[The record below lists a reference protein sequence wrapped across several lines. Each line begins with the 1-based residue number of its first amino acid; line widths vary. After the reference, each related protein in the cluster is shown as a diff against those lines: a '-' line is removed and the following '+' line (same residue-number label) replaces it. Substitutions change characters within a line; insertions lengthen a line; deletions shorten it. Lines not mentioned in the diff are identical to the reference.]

1 MKLNARDARAFFAK
15 PDPKRAGLLI
25 YGPDAMRIA
34 LRRQEVIEALVGPK
48 GDEEMRLTRIPA
60 GDLRKEP
67 SLLLD
72 AITAQGFFPGQR
84 VAFVEEANDT
94 AFKGVEA
101 AMNEWRDGDAFVVI
115 TAGQLKPSS
124 KLRKLFETHNNAC
137 AAAVYADPPG
147 RDEIEESLRKAGLK
161 EVDREAMSD
170 LLDLGRVLD
179 PGDFRQTVEKLSLYK
194 HGDTSPVTPEDVAN
208 CAPLTAEAALDD
220 ALDIVAEGR
229 FAEIGP
235 ILTKLEGQ
243 GIQPVRLCIGANQ
256 HFRKLYIAASDPNGP
271 EAGLSRARPPVPY
284 MRKDRLARQA
294 RGWGAAKLEKALTLL
309 TDTDLQLRSAQSAPE
324 MALVE
329 RAMIRLAMMAR
340 N

>member
-1 MKLNARDARAFFAK
+1 MKLNARDARGFFTK
-15 PDPKRAGLLI
+15 PDATRTGMLI
-25 YGPDAMRIA
+25 YGPDAMRVA
-34 LRRQEVIEALVGPK
+34 LKRQEVIAALVGPN

-60 GDLRKEP
+60 SELRKDKA
-67 SLLLD
+67 LLMD
-72 AITAQGFFPGQR
+72 AMTAQGFFPGQR

-94 AFKGVEA
+94 VFASVEA
-101 AMNEWRDGDAFVVI
+101 ALKDWRAGDAFILV
-115 TAGQLKPSS
+115 TAGQLKPTS
-124 KLRKLFETHNNAC
+124 KIRKLFEGHNNSY
-137 AAAVYADPPG
+137 AAAIYADPPG
-147 RDEIEESLRKAGLK
+147 RDEIEGILKKAGIS
-161 EVDREAMSD
+161 DISTDAMSD
-170 LLDLGRVLD
+170 LMDLGRVLD

-194 HGDTSPVTPEDVAN
+194 HGDTSAVSAEDVAN
-208 CAPLTAEAALDD
+208 CAPLVTEAGIDD

-256 HFRKLYIAASDPNGP
+256 HFRKLFAAASDPGGP
-271 EAGLSRARPPVPY
+271 EAGLARARPPVPY

-294 RGWGAAKLEKALTLL
+294 RGWGAPKLEQALRVLI
-309 TDTDLQLRSAQSAPE
+309 DTDLALRSSQPVPQ